1 MIPKLNPTAE
11 LVRIFAWDL
20 IGVTIRANMT
30 AKVTSRLFMTTSL
43 FVPSLRQDFLCSQ
56 NG

>member
-30 AKVTSRLFMTTSL
+30 AKVTSPLFMTTSL
-43 FVPSLRQDFLCSQ
+43 FVLSLRQDFLCSQ